1 MAPKDFKKN
10 VLICPQHWG
19 LGHVTRTIP
28 IIHYFLTNNY
38 RVVLACSGAGSDL
51 LKLEFPQLPIYEI
64 VDYGMTY
71 PTGNMYWNMGL
82 QIFQLHKAIWK
93 EKKQIA
99 KICKQ
104 EKIDLI
110 ISDSRFGASQK
121 GIPSVI
127 ISHHLHLPLG
137 NKMLEILIDRW
148 MRIFYMKFDQIWTP
162 DFGGIVNLSG
172 NLSHLFKSD
181 KHHFIGPVSRF
192 DKKDIPVKYQVA
204 FLLSGPEPQRTYFE
218 NQILEQLENLELKNV
233 ILIRGTQ
240 IPSKKVFP
248 SSLEV
253 VDLATGNQLN
263 TILCASELIVS
274 RSGYTTLMDLAVIK
288 KPALLIPTPGQ
299 PEQEY
304 LGRELL
310 RKNKFLYIDQKNLN
324 LGLQLQEALQY
335 DGFNDFPSL
344 DALEDQLNTLVE
356 SKELWG

>member
-1 MAPKDFKKN
+1 MTLQDSKKN

-28 IIHYFLTNNY
+28 IIHYFLNRSH

-71 PTGNMYWNMGL
+71 PTGNMYLNMGL

-99 KICKQ
+99 KICQQ
-104 EKIDLI
+104 EQVDLI

-121 GIPSVI
+121 SIPSVI

-137 NKMLEILIDRW
+137 NKFLEIMIDRW
-148 MRIFYMKFDQIWTP
+148 MRIFYVKFDQIWTP
-162 DFGGIVNLSG
+162 DFVGNVNLSG
-172 NLSHLFKSD
+172 ELSHLFKSN

-192 DKKDIPVKYQVA
+192 DKKDLAIKYQVA

-218 NQILEQLENLELKNV
+218 NQILDQLKNMDLKNV

-240 IPSKKVFP
+240 LPSKKVFP
-248 SSLEV
+248 SYLEV
-253 VDLATGNQLN
+253 IDLATGDQLN
-263 TILCASELIVS
+263 NILYASELIVS

-288 KPALLIPTPGQ
+288 KPALLVPTPVN
-299 PEQEY
+299 PN
-304 LGRELL
+304 
-310 RKNKFLYIDQKNLN
+310 KNI
-324 LGLQLQEALQY
+324 
-335 DGFNDFPSL
+335 
-344 DALEDQLNTLVE
+344 
-356 SKELWG
+356 